1 MTKTKEKKS
10 LITSVFEWV
19 EVFCGALFVVVLLFT
34 FLFRLVTVDGPSMN
48 NTLQHGDRLIIS
60 DLFYTP
66 DTGDVVVLQDATSKE
81 MPDPIIKRV
90 IATEGE
96 TVDIDPK
103 TWTVTVTDKEGNVRV
118 LEENYANR
126 IYKICIASTPG
137 ERIEVELDSSENLVA
152 LVRNSAGSIVA
163 SHGAVMNGNII
174 EVAAIESQFNKKI
187 YKINV
192 DTLEATVTDSNGNV
206 SAVDENKVTKELVN
220 MRLATANDLYGY
232 PNAIPS
238 TAYPHTVKEGHV
250 FVMGDNRNNSLDSR
264 LIGDVDERMIL
275 GKAYVRLFPHPTIG
289 F

>member
-48 NTLQHGDRLIIS
+48 KTLQHGDRLIIS
-60 DLFYTP
+60 NLFYTP

-96 TVDIDPK
+96 TVDIDPE
-103 TWTVTVTDKEGNVRV
+103 TWTVTVTDKEGNTRV
-118 LEENYANR
+118 LEEDYANR

-137 ERIEVELDSSENLVA
+137 ERIEVELDSAENPVA

-163 SHGAVMNGNII
+163 SHGAAINGNIVEI
-174 EVAAIESQFNKKI
+174 SAIESQFNKKLYTVNI
-187 YKINV
+187 
-192 DTLEATVTDSNGNV
+192 DTLEATVTDPDGNV
-206 SAVDENKVTKELVN
+206 SAVEKGKVTKELVS

-232 PNAIPS
+232 PNAIPA

-275 GKAYVRLFPHPTIG
+275 GKAYVRLFPHPTFG